1 MGVRVGGASRENG
14 RGRGRREKRGE
25 YAREGVMY
33 TK

>member
-14 RGRGRREKRGE
+14 RRRGKVEKRGE
-25 YAREGVMY
+25 YGRGGVMY